1 MFNSIRF
8 RFISIYFLL
17 VLICMTI
24 VGAFIIN
31 RLEVVQIQ
39 RVTSQMKQSLDS
51 IENTSAYLSNEDWQS
66 KKDEIYRTINA
77 WQISQSDTIY
87 AIAMVDNKPVII
99 SSTSNAENINTARSA
114 LTHKA
119 LQPNLILNAFKGNED
134 ETIVIGGIDELNA
147 KHLVK
152 PIFSSNGH
160 IQGILYMT
168 SNLSEVYDVVDK
180 ARSILTYATLI
191 ALVITSILGY
201 FIAKS
206 ITEPIR
212 TVTKKASLMAK
223 GDFNQRVDVKSNDEI
238 GNLGHMFN
246 YLTKELNKTISQTE
260 LEKSKL
266 NTIFNYMA
274 EGVLAINNE
283 NKLIHANPIAR
294 KILNLDENFENRF
307 FDLSKLNIFVDYAK
321 LESLEGESELEID
334 NKFYKIKYAPYRLK
348 NYSDLGIIIVF
359 QDITKEHNLDNMR
372 KDFVANVSH
381 ELKTPITSIKTYS
394 ETLLDQSNLNPQE
407 IKFLEVINNE
417 SNRMSNLV
425 TDLLQLSDIDYGSYK
440 IKKESIDT
448 YEAIS
453 LALDHLDLLI
463 RNKHHKIVL
472 DVDMD
477 IKNILADRNS
487 LDRVLI
493 NIISNAIKYTKPFGV
508 IKIAAHSDF
517 KNVYISV
524 SDNGIGI
531 PKKDLDLI
539 FERFY
544 RVEKSRSRE
553 MGGTGLGL
561 SIARDLTKSMGGDL
575 KLESKFGIGT
585 DVYLSFLAI

>member
-152 PIFSSNGH
+152 PIFSSSGH

-321 LESLEGESELEID
+321 LESLEGESELEVD

-463 RNKHHKIVL
+463 RNKHHKIIL

>member
-31 RLEVVQIQ
+31 RLEIVQIQ

-51 IENTSAYLSNEDWQS
+51 IENTSAYLSNGDWQS

-114 LTHKA
+114 LTHKS

-152 PIFSSNGH
+152 PIFSSSGH

-294 KILNLDENFENRF
+294 KILNLDENFENKF

-463 RNKHHKIVL
+463 RNKHHKIIL

>member
-51 IENTSAYLSNEDWQS
+51 IENTSAYLSNEDWPS
-66 KKDEIYRTINA
+66 KKSEIYQTINA

-274 EGVLAINNE
+274 EGVLAINND

-294 KILNLDENFENRF
+294 KILNLDEDFENRF
-307 FDLSKLNIFVDYAK
+307 FDLSKLNIFVDYSK

-463 RNKHHKIVL
+463 RNKHHKIIL

>member
-152 PIFSSNGH
+152 PIFSSSGH

-334 NKFYKIKYAPYRLK
+334 NKFYKIKYAPYRLE

-463 RNKHHKIVL
+463 RNKHHKIIL

-477 IKNILADRNS
+477 IKNILADRDS

>member
-8 RFISIYFLL
+8 RFIGIYFLL

-51 IENTSAYLSNEDWQS
+51 IENTSPYLSNEDWQS
-66 KKDEIYRTINA
+66 KKSEIYQTINA

-99 SSTSNAENINTARSA
+99 SSTSNAENINMTRSA
-114 LTHKA
+114 LTHKS

-134 ETIVIGGIDELNA
+134 ETIVIGGIDDLNA

-191 ALVITSILGY
+191 ALVITSVLGY

-206 ITEPIR
+206 VTEPIR

-274 EGVLAINNE
+274 EGVLAINND

-294 KILNLDENFENRF
+294 KILSLDEDFENRF

-394 ETLLDQSNLNPQE
+394 ETLLEQSNLNPQE

-463 RNKHHKIVL
+463 KSKHHKIIL

-561 SIARDLTKSMGGDL
+561 SIARDLTKSMGGNL

>member
-8 RFISIYFLL
+8 RFIGIYFLL

-51 IENTSAYLSNEDWQS
+51 IENTSPYLSNEDWQS
-66 KKDEIYRTINA
+66 KKSEIYQTINA

-99 SSTSNAENINTARSA
+99 SSTSNAENINMTRSA
-114 LTHKA
+114 LTHKS

-134 ETIVIGGIDELNA
+134 ETIVIGGIDDLNA

-191 ALVITSILGY
+191 ALVITSVLGY

-206 ITEPIR
+206 VTEPIR

-274 EGVLAINNE
+274 EGVLAINND

-294 KILNLDENFENRF
+294 KILSLDEDFENRF

-463 RNKHHKIVL
+463 KSKHHKIIL

-561 SIARDLTKSMGGDL
+561 SIARDLTKSMGGNL

>member
-152 PIFSSNGH
+152 PIFSSSGH

-334 NKFYKIKYAPYRLK
+334 NKFYKIKYAPYRLE

-463 RNKHHKIVL
+463 RNKHHKIIL

-477 IKNILADRNS
+477 IKNILADMDS

>member
-152 PIFSSNGH
+152 PIFSSSGH

-191 ALVITSILGY
+191 ALVITSILG
-201 FIAKS
+201 
-206 ITEPIR
+206 
-212 TVTKKASLMAK
+212 
-223 GDFNQRVDVKSNDEI
+223 
-238 GNLGHMFN
+238 
-246 YLTKELNKTISQTE
+246 
-260 LEKSKL
+260 
-266 NTIFNYMA
+266 
-274 EGVLAINNE
+274 
-283 NKLIHANPIAR
+283 
-294 KILNLDENFENRF
+294 
-307 FDLSKLNIFVDYAK
+307 
-321 LESLEGESELEID
+321 
-334 NKFYKIKYAPYRLK
+334 
-348 NYSDLGIIIVF
+348 
-359 QDITKEHNLDNMR
+359 
-372 KDFVANVSH
+372 
-381 ELKTPITSIKTYS
+381 
-394 ETLLDQSNLNPQE
+394 
-407 IKFLEVINNE
+407 
-417 SNRMSNLV
+417 
-425 TDLLQLSDIDYGSYK
+425 
-440 IKKESIDT
+440 
-448 YEAIS
+448 
-453 LALDHLDLLI
+453 
-463 RNKHHKIVL
+463 
-472 DVDMD
+472 
-477 IKNILADRNS
+477 
-487 LDRVLI
+487 
-493 NIISNAIKYTKPFGV
+493 
-508 IKIAAHSDF
+508 
-517 KNVYISV
+517 
-524 SDNGIGI
+524 
-531 PKKDLDLI
+531 
-539 FERFY
+539 
-544 RVEKSRSRE
+544 
-553 MGGTGLGL
+553 
-561 SIARDLTKSMGGDL
+561 
-575 KLESKFGIGT
+575 
-585 DVYLSFLAI
+585 

>member
-152 PIFSSNGH
+152 PIFSSSGH

-201 FIAKS
+201 FISKS
-206 ITEPIR
+206 ITGPIR

-334 NKFYKIKYAPYRLK
+334 NKFYKIKYAPYRLE

-463 RNKHHKIVL
+463 RNKHHKIIL

-487 LDRVLI
+487 LDRILI

>member
-152 PIFSSNGH
+152 PIFSSSGH

-168 SNLSEVYDVVDK
+168 SNLSEVYDVIDK

-334 NKFYKIKYAPYRLK
+334 NKFYKIKYAPYRLE

-463 RNKHHKIVL
+463 RNKHHKIIL

>member
-152 PIFSSNGH
+152 PIFSSSGH

-307 FDLSKLNIFVDYAK
+307 FDLSKLNIFVDYAR

-463 RNKHHKIVL
+463 RNKHHKIIL

>member
-8 RFISIYFLL
+8 RFIGIYFLL

-51 IENTSAYLSNEDWQS
+51 IENTSPYLSNEDWQS
-66 KKDEIYRTINA
+66 KKSEIYQTINA

-87 AIAMVDNKPVII
+87 AIAMIDNKPVII
-99 SSTSNAENINTARSA
+99 SSTSNAENINMTRSA
-114 LTHKA
+114 LTHKS

-134 ETIVIGGIDELNA
+134 ETIVIGGIDDLNA

-191 ALVITSILGY
+191 ALVITSVLGY

-206 ITEPIR
+206 VTEPIR

-274 EGVLAINNE
+274 EGVLAINND

-294 KILNLDENFENRF
+294 KILSLDEDFENRF

-463 RNKHHKIVL
+463 KSKHHKIIL

-561 SIARDLTKSMGGDL
+561 SIARDLTKSMGGNL

>member
-152 PIFSSNGH
+152 PIFSSSGH

-201 FIAKS
+201 LIAKS

-463 RNKHHKIVL
+463 RNKHHKIIL

>member
-463 RNKHHKIVL
+463 RNKHHKIIL

>member
-152 PIFSSNGH
+152 PIFSSSGH

-463 RNKHHKIVL
+463 RNKHHKIIL

>member
-152 PIFSSNGH
+152 PIFSSSGH

-463 RNKHHKIVL
+463 KSKHHKIIL

>member
-87 AIAMVDNKPVII
+87 AISMVDNKPVII

-152 PIFSSNGH
+152 PIFSSSGH

-201 FIAKS
+201 FISKS
-206 ITEPIR
+206 ITGPIR

-334 NKFYKIKYAPYRLK
+334 NKFYKIKYAPYRLE

-463 RNKHHKIVL
+463 RNKHHKIIL

-487 LDRVLI
+487 LDRILI

>member
-152 PIFSSNGH
+152 PIFSSSGH

-463 RNKHHKIVL
+463 RNKHHKIIL

-508 IKIAAHSDF
+508 IKIAAYSDF

>member
-152 PIFSSNGH
+152 PIFSSSGH

-334 NKFYKIKYAPYRLK
+334 NKFYKIKYAPYRLE

-463 RNKHHKIVL
+463 RNKHHKIIL